1 MIKKIKTG
9 RGKQLLSSIL
19 LVGVVY
25 LLSPITVS
33 YDKLSA
39 NRLLLW
45 LFALQIFVYFGVVI
59 TVSFVLKVLKVKYS
73 QKVCFFIF
81 SLCLNDMLVLT
92 MLLTTLHIMFM
103 LSVVNTIGVS
113 YKWIIKGINFSIV
126 LSVVDIVIVIVYFLK
141 LYKNSYPINFLNAL
155 LKGLK
160 RDLQENNKEKVDE
173 KFIILK
179 EILKSY
185 PFQFNYNLLEPIF
198 ANDEALRILSQ
209 VKNKDNNLA
218 GIFEL
223 IVSLFFHLLNSHELK
238 SAYKIF
244 GIILEYSNNIH
255 LKRMMRFLIY
265 EGVEKRKIF
274 YLIKWI
280 ERGKSEDYFAL
291 KPQLFNKYL
300 ITIGFCRPSK
310 KWARKAVYRK
320 HNRINKITE

>member
-19 LVGVVY
+19 LVGVIY
-25 LLSPITVS
+25 LLSPTTVS

-39 NRLLLW
+39 NRLLTW
-45 LFALQIFVYFGVVI
+45 LFALQIFVYFGAVI
-59 TVSFVLKVLKVKYS
+59 TISFVLRVLRSKYS
-73 QKVCFFIF
+73 QKVCSFIF

-126 LSVVDIVIVIVYFLK
+126 LSVADIVIVIVYFLK

-160 RDLQENNKEKVDE
+160 RDLQENNKDKVDE
-173 KFIILK
+173 KLLILK
-179 EILKSY
+179 EFLKSY
-185 PFQFNYNLLEPIF
+185 PFQFNYNLLEPIL

-209 VKNKDNNLA
+209 IKNEGKYLT

-244 GIILEYSNNIH
+244 EIILEYSNNIH
-255 LKRMMRFLIY
+255 LKRRMRFLIY

-274 YLIKWI
+274 YLIKLI
-280 ERGKSEDYFAL
+280 ERSKSEDYFAS
-291 KPQLFNKYL
+291 KPQLFKKYL
-300 ITIGFCRPSK
+300 ITIGLCKPSM
-310 KWARKAVYRK
+310 KWTRKAMYRK
-320 HNRINKITE
+320 RKK

>member
-19 LVGVVY
+19 LVGVIY
-25 LLSPITVS
+25 LLSPTVS

-39 NRLLLW
+39 NRLLTW
-45 LFALQIFVYFGVVI
+45 LFALQIFVYFGATI
-59 TVSFVLKVLKVKYS
+59 TISFVLRVLRAKYS
-73 QKVCFFIF
+73 QKVCSFIF

-103 LSVVNTIGVS
+103 LSVVNTVGVS
-113 YKWIIKGINFSIV
+113 YKWITKGINFSIV
-126 LSVVDIVIVIVYFLK
+126 LSVADIVIVIVYFLK

-160 RDLQENNKEKVDE
+160 RDLQENNKDKVDE
-173 KFIILK
+173 KLLILK
-179 EILKSY
+179 EFLKSY
-185 PFQFNYNLLEPIF
+185 PFQFNYNLLEPIL

-209 VKNKDNNLA
+209 IKSEDKYLT

-244 GIILEYSNNIH
+244 EIILEYSNNIH
-255 LKRMMRFLIY
+255 LKRRMSFLIY
-265 EGVEKRKIF
+265 EGIEKRKIF
-274 YLIKWI
+274 YLIKLI
-280 ERGKSEDYFAL
+280 ERGKSEGYFAS
-291 KPQLFNKYL
+291 KPQLFKKYL
-300 ITIGFCRPSK
+300 ITIGFCKPSM
-310 KWARKAVYRK
+310 KWTRKAMYRK
-320 HNRINKITE
+320 RKK

>member
-19 LVGVVY
+19 LVGVIY
-25 LLSPITVS
+25 LLFPTVS

-39 NRLLLW
+39 NRLLTW
-45 LFALQIFVYFGVVI
+45 LFALQIFVYFGVAI
-59 TVSFVLKVLKVKYS
+59 TVSFVLRVLRAKYS
-73 QKVCFFIF
+73 QKVCSFIF

-126 LSVVDIVIVIVYFLK
+126 LSVADIVIVYFLK

-160 RDLQENNKEKVDE
+160 RDLQENNKDKVDE
-173 KFIILK
+173 KLLILK
-179 EILKSY
+179 EFLKSY
-185 PFQFNYNLLEPIF
+185 PFQFNYNLLEPIL

-209 VKNKDNNLA
+209 IKNEDKYLT

-244 GIILEYSNNIH
+244 EIILEYSNNIH
-255 LKRMMRFLIY
+255 LKRRMRFLIY

-274 YLIKWI
+274 YLIKLI
-280 ERGKSEDYFAL
+280 ERSKSEDYFAS
-291 KPQLFNKYL
+291 KPQLFKKYL
-300 ITIGFCRPSK
+300 ITIGFCKPSM
-310 KWARKAVYRK
+310 KWTRKAMYRK
-320 HNRINKITE
+320 RKK